1 MKMMMIMI
9 KIPITRPF
17 FKLGATDFAWQQF
30 QIIITHDDNY
40 FCDVNI
46 EVDSDDNG
54 DDSDDD
60 DDEHDDEDH
69 YHHNSANFQARSFS
83 FCMILDLENTYF
95 LIHFVDETLI
105 DDE

>member
-1 MKMMMIMI
+1 MI

-17 FKLGATDFAWQQF
+17 LKLRAQDFEWQQF
-30 QIIITHDDNY
+30 WIIKTHDDND

-54 DDSDDD
+54 DDNDNDDN
-60 DDEHDDEDH
+60 EHDDEDH
-69 YHHNSANFQARSFS
+69 YHHNSTNFQARSFR

-95 LIHFVDETLI
+95 LPKFYPN
-105 DDE
+105 